1 LSKNVRNKYLKE
13 IEKIV
18 IIQDKIFKEII
29 ADFGKTT
36 KNNKFLQIY

>member
-29 ADFGKTT
+29 TDFGKTT